1 VSDLSAV
8 GERGGLTFNEQYTW
22 IFGVNMIVRLGISG
36 WSVWIVYVLVGIMQ
50 LILIIT
56 AIVYMVRDNRKARR
70 ANATSTG
77 NSSRRD
83 VSESPSTR
91 ALRPQL
97 ASWNSFAAA
106 GPTEAEEGNERT
118 PLLAKKNKHVE
129 ETASPRRVG

>member
-1 VSDLSAV
+1 MS
-8 GERGGLTFNEQYTW
+8 QYTW
-22 IFGVNMIVRLGISG
+22 IFGINMIIRLGLSG

-56 AIVYMVRDNRKARR
+56 AILYIIRDNRKARR
-70 ANATSTG
+70 ADATSATG
-77 NSSRRD
+77 SNRRD

-97 ASWNSFAAA
+97 ASWNSFAAGA
-106 GPTEAEEGNERT
+106 AAESDGGEGSERT
-118 PLLAKKNKHVE
+118 PLLAGRNRHVE

>member
-1 VSDLSAV
+1 
-8 GERGGLTFNEQYTW
+8 
-22 IFGVNMIVRLGISG
+22 MIIRLGLSG
-36 WSVWIVYVLVGIMQ
+36 WSVWIVYMLVGIMQ

-56 AIVYMVRDNRKARR
+56 AILYIIRDNRKARR

-97 ASWNSFAAA
+97 ASWNSFAA
-106 GPTEAEEGNERT
+106 GESEGGENSERT
-118 PLLAKKNKHVE
+118 PLLAGRNRHVE
-129 ETASPRRVG
+129 ETASPRRVV